1 VRILAA
7 LRGCSRRTVGA
18 DAKAVLCRLLGAIGR
33 TCARHK
39 AAASST
45 EMLRARMRTGVAGC
59 EHGNVLSGILRKSSG
74 SIFLNFESQF
84 FFKTAIRQVM
94 TAQGPSWGYI
104 KVNFSETLSIFGDKR
119 QRNGS
124 NNGSMAPSTGLGYP
138 HIGPFVDR
146 VELLKDLK
154 DLKASPGLYG
164 RASAR
169 ES

>member
-1 VRILAA
+1 MNLPNAILFGSSIGVLPWGSTALRMRAMCSSSSAISLSNSSFRVPHRPESPYASSTLSTIFAAFTPCAVRILAA

-84 FFKTAIRQVM
+84 FFKT
-94 TAQGPSWGYI
+94 
-104 KVNFSETLSIFGDKR
+104 
-119 QRNGS
+119 
-124 NNGSMAPSTGLGYP
+124 
-138 HIGPFVDR
+138 
-146 VELLKDLK
+146 
-154 DLKASPGLYG
+154 
-164 RASAR
+164 
-169 ES
+169 